1 MSEQNESLP
10 NTDDVPSSAGPNEQE
25 LLDAVLSNT
34 EFLRDDDVPLPEEE
48 VEYEDPEAT
57 AEEDPDVA
65 DAAVSDEE
73 SEEDAEETEDE
84 DGAEAPTQEAAVFT
98 VDDLDLD
105 AKVSVKIDGE
115 EMEVS
120 FADLLKGYQTD
131 ASLSK
136 KGRELGEARKAIDE
150 ERVAK
155 LSEITKMSDA
165 TNAMLTMDEQK
176 LAKEYHDVEAKIKE
190 ARDSGDT
197 YELSDLKDQRE
208 QAQQKYWAAR
218 STRENLLKNVEQQKT
233 KLQEEKFASQM
244 QHFQDI
250 IPQMIPD
257 FNEKVAVEIRDFALE
272 NGIAD
277 ELLNSVMDPNV
288 VKFIDDYRR
297 LKNGITKGAAK
308 RKDIPTKKVP
318 TKKPAAANKKAAD
331 KEKMVKARA
340 FKEGASKDD
349 QMDFLRQYASNSL
362 TK

>member
-73 SEEDAEETEDE
+73 SEEDTEEAEDE

-105 AKVSVKIDGE
+105 ARVSVKIDGE

-176 LAKEYHDVEAKIKE
+176 LAKQYHDIEAKIKE

-208 QAQQKYWAAR
+208 QSQQKYWTAR
-218 STRENLLKNVEQQKT
+218 NTRENLLKTVEEQKT
-233 KLQEEKFASQM
+233 KLQEEQFASQM
-244 QHFQDI
+244 QHFQEV
-250 IPQMIPD
+250 IPQIIPD
-257 FNEKVAVEIRDFALE
+257 FNDKVAVEIREFALE

-277 ELLNSVMDPNV
+277 ELLNSVIDPNV

-318 TKKPAAANKKAAD
+318 TKKPAASNKKAAD

-340 FKEGASKDD
+340 FKEGSSKDD

>member
-25 LLDAVLSNT
+25 LLDAVLSNS
-34 EFLRDDDVPLPEEE
+34 EFIQNEVPLPQEE
-48 VEYEDPEAT
+48 VEDEDSEAPV
-57 AEEDPDVA
+57 EEDPDDT

-73 SEEDAEETEDE
+73 SEEETEETEDE
-84 DGAEAPTQEAAVFT
+84 DGAEAPTQDVDVFS

-176 LAKEYHDVEAKIKE
+176 LAKQYHDIEAKIKE

-208 QAQQKYWAAR
+208 QSQQKYWTAR
-218 STRENLLKNVEQQKT
+218 NTRENLLKTVEEQKT
-233 KLQEEKFASQM
+233 KLQEEQFTSQM
-244 QHFQDI
+244 QHFQEV
-250 IPQMIPD
+250 IPQIIPD
-257 FNEKVAVEIRDFALE
+257 FNDKVAVEIREFALE

-277 ELLNSVMDPNV
+277 ELLNSVIDPNV

-318 TKKPAAANKKAAD
+318 TKKPAASNKKAAD

-340 FKEGASKDD
+340 FKEGSSKDD

>member
-34 EFLRDDDVPLPEEE
+34 EFLRNDDVPLPEEE
-48 VEYEDPEAT
+48 VEYEDPEVT

-65 DAAVSDEE
+65 DTAVSDEE
-73 SEEDAEETEDE
+73 SEEETEESEDE
-84 DGAEAPTQEAAVFT
+84 DGAEAPTQEADVFT
-98 VDDLDLD
+98 ADDLDLD

-136 KGRELGEARKAIDE
+136 KGRELGEARKSIEE

-155 LSEITKMSDA
+155 LSEISKISDA

-190 ARDSGDT
+190 ARESGDT

-208 QAQQKYWAAR
+208 QAQQKYWSAR
-218 STRENLLKNVEQQKT
+218 NTRENLLKTVEEQKS

-244 QHFQDI
+244 KHFEEV

-277 ELLNSVMDPNV
+277 ELLNTVMDPNV

-308 RKDIPTKKVP
+308 RKEVPTKKVP

-340 FKEGASKDD
+340 FKEGSSKDD

-362 TK
+362 NK

>member
-73 SEEDAEETEDE
+73 SEEDTEEAEDE
-84 DGAEAPTQEAAVFT
+84 DGAEAPTQEATVFT

-150 ERVAK
+150 ERVTK

-176 LAKEYHDVEAKIKE
+176 LAKQYHDIEAKIKE

-208 QAQQKYWAAR
+208 QSQQKYWAAR
-218 STRENLLKNVEQQKT
+218 NTRENLLKTVEEQKT
-233 KLQEEKFASQM
+233 KLQEEQFASQM
-244 QHFQDI
+244 QHFQEV
-250 IPQMIPD
+250 IPQIIPD
-257 FNEKVAVEIRDFALE
+257 FNDKVAVEIREFALE

-277 ELLNSVMDPNV
+277 ELLNSVIDPNV

-318 TKKPAAANKKAAD
+318 TKKPAASNKKAAD

-340 FKEGASKDD
+340 FKEGSSKDD

>member
-10 NTDDVPSSAGPNEQE
+10 KTDDVPSSAGPNEQE

-73 SEEDAEETEDE
+73 SEEDAEEAEDE
-84 DGAEAPTQEAAVFT
+84 DGAEAPTQEATVFT

-105 AKVSVKIDGE
+105 ARVSVKIDGE

-150 ERVAK
+150 ERVTK

-176 LAKEYHDVEAKIKE
+176 LAKEYHDIEAKIKE
-190 ARDSGDT
+190 ARESGDT
-197 YELSDLKDQRE
+197 YELGDLKDQRE
-208 QAQQKYWAAR
+208 QSQQKYWAAR
-218 STRENLLKNVEQQKT
+218 NTRENLLKTVEEQKS
-233 KLQEEKFASQM
+233 KLQEEQFTSKM
-244 QHFQDI
+244 QHFQEV

-257 FNEKVAVEIRDFALE
+257 FSEKVAVEIREFALE

-277 ELLNSVMDPNV
+277 ELLNSVIDPNV

-308 RKDIPTKKVP
+308 RRDIPTKKVP
-318 TKKPAAANKKAAD
+318 TKKPAASNKKAAD

-340 FKEGASKDD
+340 FKEGSSKDD

>member
-73 SEEDAEETEDE
+73 SEEDTEEAEDE
-84 DGAEAPTQEAAVFT
+84 DGAEAPTQEATVFT

-105 AKVSVKIDGE
+105 ARVSVKIDGE

-176 LAKEYHDVEAKIKE
+176 LAKQYHDIEAKIKE

-208 QAQQKYWAAR
+208 QSQQKYWTAR
-218 STRENLLKNVEQQKT
+218 NTRENLLKTVEEQKT
-233 KLQEEKFASQM
+233 KLQEEQFASQM
-244 QHFQDI
+244 QHFQEV
-250 IPQMIPD
+250 IPQIIPD
-257 FNEKVAVEIRDFALE
+257 FNDKVAVEIREFALE

-277 ELLNSVMDPNV
+277 ELLNSVIDPNV

-318 TKKPAAANKKAAD
+318 TKKPAASNKKAAD

-340 FKEGASKDD
+340 FKEGSSKDD

>member
-48 VEYEDPEAT
+48 V
-57 AEEDPDVA
+57 
-65 DAAVSDEE
+65 SDEE
-73 SEEDAEETEDE
+73 SEEDAEEAEDE
-84 DGAEAPTQEAAVFT
+84 DGAEAPTQEATVFT

-105 AKVSVKIDGE
+105 ARVSVKIDGE

-176 LAKEYHDVEAKIKE
+176 LAKQYHDIEAKIKE

-208 QAQQKYWAAR
+208 QSQQKYWTAR
-218 STRENLLKNVEQQKT
+218 NTRENLLKTVEEQKT
-233 KLQEEKFASQM
+233 KLQEEQFASQM
-244 QHFQDI
+244 QHFQEV
-250 IPQMIPD
+250 IPQIIPD
-257 FNEKVAVEIRDFALE
+257 FNDKVAVEIREFALE

-277 ELLNSVMDPNV
+277 ELLNSVIDPNV

-318 TKKPAAANKKAAD
+318 TKKPAASNKKAAD

-340 FKEGASKDD
+340 FKEGSSKDD

>member
-73 SEEDAEETEDE
+73 SEEDAEEAEDE
-84 DGAEAPTQEAAVFT
+84 DGAEAPTQEATVFT

-176 LAKEYHDVEAKIKE
+176 LAKQYHDIEAKIKE

-208 QAQQKYWAAR
+208 QSQQKYWTAR
-218 STRENLLKNVEQQKT
+218 NTRENLLKTVEEQKT
-233 KLQEEKFASQM
+233 KLQEEQFASQM
-244 QHFQDI
+244 QHFQEV
-250 IPQMIPD
+250 IPQIIPD
-257 FNEKVAVEIRDFALE
+257 FNDKVAVEIREFALE

-277 ELLNSVMDPNV
+277 ELLNSVIDPNV

-318 TKKPAAANKKAAD
+318 TKKPAASNKKAAD

-340 FKEGASKDD
+340 FKEGSSKDD

>member
-73 SEEDAEETEDE
+73 SEEDTEEAEDE

-105 AKVSVKIDGE
+105 ARVSVKIDGE

-176 LAKEYHDVEAKIKE
+176 LAKQYHDIEAKIKE

-208 QAQQKYWAAR
+208 QSQQKYWTAR
-218 STRENLLKNVEQQKT
+218 NTRENLLKTVEEQKT
-233 KLQEEKFASQM
+233 KLQEEQFTSQM
-244 QHFQDI
+244 QHFQEV
-250 IPQMIPD
+250 IPQIIPD
-257 FNEKVAVEIRDFALE
+257 FNDKVAVEIREFALE

-277 ELLNSVMDPNV
+277 ELLNSVIDPNV

-318 TKKPAAANKKAAD
+318 TKKPAASNKKAAD

-340 FKEGASKDD
+340 FKEGSSKDD

>member
-10 NTDDVPSSAGPNEQE
+10 KTDDVPSSAGPNEQE

-73 SEEDAEETEDE
+73 SEEDTEETGDE
-84 DGAEAPTQEAAVFT
+84 DGAEAPTQEATVFT

-105 AKVSVKIDGE
+105 ARVSVKIDGE

-150 ERVAK
+150 ERIAK
-155 LSEITKMSDA
+155 LTEITKMSDA
-165 TNAMLTMDEQK
+165 TNVMLSMDEQK
-176 LAKEYHDVEAKIKE
+176 LAKEYHDIEGQIKE

-197 YELSDLKDQRE
+197 YELGELKDKRE
-208 QAQQKYWAAR
+208 QAQQKYWSAR
-218 STRENLLKNVEQQKT
+218 NTRENLLKSVEEQKT
-233 KLQEEKFASQM
+233 KVQEEEFAVQLK
-244 QHFQDI
+244 HFHEV
-250 IPQMIPD
+250 IPTMIPD
-257 FNEKVAVEIRDFALE
+257 FDEKIAVDIREFALD
-272 NGIAD
+272 NGISD
-277 ELLNSVMDPNV
+277 VLLNSIMDPNI

-297 LKNGITKGAAK
+297 LKTGVTKGAAK

-318 TKKPAAANKKAAD
+318 TKKPAAANKKAVD
-331 KEKMVKARA
+331 KEKMIKARA
-340 FKEGASKDD
+340 FKEGSSNDD
-349 QMDFLRQYASNSL
+349 QMDFLRQYASKSL
-362 TK
+362 NT

>member
-10 NTDDVPSSAGPNEQE
+10 KTDDVPSSAGPSEQE
-25 LLDAVLSNT
+25 LLDAVLSQS
-34 EFLRDDDVPLPEEE
+34 EFIQNEVPLPNEEI
-48 VEYEDPEAT
+48 EYEDSEAT
-57 AEEDPDVA
+57 VEEDPDA
-65 DAAVSDEE
+65 TDDSDSDEE
-73 SEEDAEETEDE
+73 PNEDADDEEDE
-84 DGAEAPTQEAAVFT
+84 DGADAPTQESDVFT

-105 AKVSVKIDGE
+105 AKVSVKIDGKQ
-115 EMEVS
+115 MEVS

-176 LAKEYHDVEAKIKE
+176 LAKQYHDIEAKIKE

-208 QAQQKYWAAR
+208 QSQQKYWTAR
-218 STRENLLKNVEQQKT
+218 NTRENLLKTVEEQKT
-233 KLQEEKFASQM
+233 KLQEEQFASQM
-244 QHFQDI
+244 QHFQEV
-250 IPQMIPD
+250 IPQIIPD
-257 FNEKVAVEIRDFALE
+257 FNDKVAVEIREFALE

-277 ELLNSVMDPNV
+277 ELLNSVIDPNV

-318 TKKPAAANKKAAD
+318 TKKPAASNKKAAD

-340 FKEGASKDD
+340 FKEGSSKDD

>member
-73 SEEDAEETEDE
+73 SEEDAEEAEDE
-84 DGAEAPTQEAAVFT
+84 DGAEAPTQEATVFT

-105 AKVSVKIDGE
+105 ARVSVKIDGE

-150 ERVAK
+150 ERVTK

-176 LAKEYHDVEAKIKE
+176 LAKQYHDIEAKIKE

-208 QAQQKYWAAR
+208 QSQQKYWTAR
-218 STRENLLKNVEQQKT
+218 NTRENLLKTVEEQKT
-233 KLQEEKFASQM
+233 KLQEEQFASQM
-244 QHFQDI
+244 QHFQEV
-250 IPQMIPD
+250 IPQIIPD
-257 FNEKVAVEIRDFALE
+257 FNDKVAVEIREFALE

-277 ELLNSVMDPNV
+277 ELLNSVIDPNV

-318 TKKPAAANKKAAD
+318 TKKPAASNKKAAD

-340 FKEGASKDD
+340 FKEGSSKDD